1 MCKVHACALIW
12 PTFTNEPSVPSVLL
26 DREHQLDNMNNMF
39 VYVDSEGSSGGSE
52 ANDYAIC
59 PLLLLVLLK
68 CRLVRL
74 SQAKRYPVL
83 QLFHEFIRVAS
94 SCYAFPSWHHQSTI
108 IMLVG

>member
-1 MCKVHACALIW
+1 MCKVRACALIW

-39 VYVDSEGSSGGSE
+39 VYVDSGGSE
-52 ANDYAIC
+52 ATDYAIC

-74 SQAKRYPVL
+74 PNAI
-83 QLFHEFIRVAS
+83 LFYNCS
-94 SCYAFPSWHHQSTI
+94 MS
-108 IMLVG
+108 L